1 MSELKGYL
9 VKYNMKEEFL
19 DRKLQERSAA
29 GALRMLRVA
38 GGPADFYSN
47 DYLGIAKNG
56 LIEGSLPKGP
66 LAHGSTGSRL
76 LAGNYPLIEETE
88 KEIASFHKA
97 ETALIFNSGY
107 DANFGLLAC
116 VAGKGDL
123 ILYDKLSHAS
133 LRDGIRQSFAD
144 SYSFAHNDPGDLEK
158 KLKNKKGNCFVLT
171 ESVFSMDGDM
181 APLADLASLCRQ
193 FNAHL
198 IVDEAHAT
206 GFIGKRGEGLVQDL
220 ELQDDCF
227 ARIHTFGKAL
237 GCHGAAILGSQ
248 TLRDYLINFCRP
260 FIYSTAIPPVSVAA
274 IKASYKIFPELN
286 KEREKIRHLISLF
299 NHPGFKKSVTPIQC
313 FVIPGNNKVK
323 QVANQLLDNNL
334 DVRPILY
341 PTVPLGEERLR
352 IALHSYNTVE
362 ETEKLISILS
372 VDS

>member
-1 MSELKGYL
+1 
-9 VKYNMKEEFL
+9 MKEEFL
-19 DRKLQERSAA
+19 DRKLRERLSA
-29 GALRMLRVA
+29 GALRGLRIA
-38 GGPADFYSN
+38 GNQEDYYSN

-56 LIEGSLPKGP
+56 LIETVLEDKS

-88 KEIASFHKA
+88 NEIAGFHDA
-97 ETALIFNSGY
+97 AAALIFNSGY

-116 VAGKGDL
+116 IAGKGDL

-133 LRDGIRQSFAD
+133 LRDGVRQSFAD
-144 SYSFAHNDPGDLEK
+144 SYSFAHNDPADLAK
-158 KLKNKKGNCFVLT
+158 KLKNAKGNCFVVT

-181 APLADLASLCRQ
+181 APLADIVSLCKQ

-206 GFIGKRGEGLVQDL
+206 GFIGERGEGQVQHL
-220 ELQDDCF
+220 KLQHECF

-248 TLRDYLINFCRP
+248 SLRNYLINFCRP
-260 FIYSTAIPPVSVAA
+260 LIYSTAIPPLSVAA

-286 KEREKIRHLISLF
+286 IEREKIHQLISLF
-299 NHPGFKKSVTPIQC
+299 NHQGFKKSSTPIQC
-313 FVIPGNNKVK
+313 FIVPGNENVK
-323 QVANQLLDNNL
+323 RVSQKLLDNNL
-334 DVRPILY
+334 DARPILH

-352 IALHSYNTVE
+352 ITLHSYNPIG
-362 ETEKLISILS
+362 ETEKLISILKQNN
-372 VDS
+372 